1 MGKAGISDGAAGAR
15 PGDSMAETLDIHRA
29 SPEERLQ
36 CYENAYEFWPM
47 ASTLEE
53 HLRLRLESPKHQRA
67 HWYAGCLGGMVVAS
81 LGCFPL
87 NYYLDGREVKGFS
100 IGSVHTRSE
109 YRRRGF
115 AAAVMDWA
123 ERDQVKQGAR
133 LGSLF
138 SDIDPGYYAKQ
149 GYLRCPSW
157 NSRAAAD
164 PVPAGTEERSWTL
177 QRFSATRA
185 LPELQDIYHVYHG
198 SCPLAVARS
207 LDYWKYTLL
216 KQPGDEFYWLKDP
229 DLRTQ
234 GYVRVTEMD
243 GDWQISDF
251 AVRRERSDSLRL
263 LFGLVIDLAGQKGK
277 TGVGGWL
284 PDEPAIRSLFDLQ
297 PRSRSVTMVKS
308 LDAGLKIEK
317 RHLTTADRFCKIDHV

>member
-1 MGKAGISDGAAGAR
+1 
-15 PGDSMAETLDIHRA
+15 MAETLDIHPA

-36 CYENAYEFWPM
+36 CYANVYEFWPM
-47 ASTLEE
+47 ASSLEE

-67 HWYAGCLGGMVVAS
+67 QWYAGCLGDKVVAS

-87 NYYLDGREVKGFS
+87 SYYLDGRELEGFS
-100 IGSVHTRSE
+100 IGSVHTRPE

-123 ERDQVKQGAR
+123 EQDQVKQGAQ

-138 SDIDPGYYAKQ
+138 SDIDPDYYARQ

-157 NSRAAAD
+157 IARTAIRPAPLGTGERA
-164 PVPAGTEERSWTL
+164 WTL
-177 QRFSATRA
+177 QRFSASQA
-185 LPELQDIYHVYHG
+185 LPELQDIYGAYHG
-198 SCPLAVARS
+198 AYPLAVARS
-207 LDYWKYTLL
+207 LEYWKYTLL
-216 KQPGDEFYWLKDP
+216 KQPRDAFYWLKDP
-229 DLRTQ
+229 EARTQ
-234 GYVRVTEMD
+234 GYARVTQTD

-263 LFGLVIDLAGQKGK
+263 LFRMIIDLAAQKGK

-284 PDEPAIRSLFDLQ
+284 PDDPAIRSLFDLQ
-297 PRSRSVTMVKS
+297 PRTQSVTMVKS
-308 LDAGLKIEK
+308 LDAGLTIGEK
-317 RHLTTADRFCKIDHV
+317 HLETADRICKIDHV